1 MSGDNTPL
9 GPVAEWA
16 EAERL
21 AREQVGWLLQYQLG
35 GGGEGEDGPIFSRK
49 PLRFFPFVRGLSQ
62 DVCRSFSPVLSQASP
77 QRRVVGLF

>member
-35 GGGEGEDGPIFSRK
+35 GLIIPRETV
-49 PLRFFPFVRGLSQ
+49 VRSG
-62 DVCRSFSPVLSQASP
+62 VA
-77 QRRVVGLF
+77 